1 MGLLSP
7 RTPRRLLSRAL
18 ALLLLAGTALGA
30 GAPVS
35 EYQLKAVFLFN
46 FAQFIEWPAAALP
59 RDSAPFVIGVLGQDP
74 FGSELDDVVRAES
87 VNHHPLAV
95 ERYHSVTE
103 VRDCQI
109 LFIAASERAH
119 LDQVLAALK
128 GRSIL
133 TVTDA
138 TAPTPSGVMIE
149 LVRADNR
156 IKLRI
161 DLQAAKD
168 SNLTISSKL
177 LRPAEIVG
185 SRS

>member
-1 MGLLSP
+1 MGLLSQ
-7 RTPRRLLSRAL
+7 RTPRRRLSRAL
-18 ALLLLAGTALGA
+18 ALLLFSGAACSA

-87 VNHHPLAV
+87 INHHPLAV

-138 TAPTPSGVMIE
+138 NAPTPSGVMIE